1 MENTIGKKIS
11 VKASA
16 DKPSVKPLPGDKTL
30 GLEPE
35 IRFYKLED
43 GDDTAEGE

>member
-1 MENTIGKKIS
+1 MAKTTSNKSS
-11 VKASA
+11 VKASES
-16 DKPSVKPLPGDKTL
+16 KTSVKPLPGDKTL